1 MPPLNLRALGRLAGI
16 ARRREYVQL
25 APPSTQARGHHPSP
39 FDDGDSNATKWRKT
53 QGWRAAQAEK
63 ELPTTAHDKEV
74 AQGLEHGL
82 PGASSIVDRTIP
94 TFSRGELPH
103 FAGINTFMKAP
114 FLDDIRDVGTYDV
127 AVLGVPF
134 DGGTTYRPGTR
145 FGPQG
150 IRRIS
155 ALYTPYNY
163 ETGVDLREQMTMCD
177 VGDVFTIPANIEK
190 TFDQISNA
198 VAYVSASGA
207 MPIIMGGDHSI
218 GYPTV
223 RGIASVT
230 SKNIGIIHVDR
241 HADIQEKDL
250 DERMHTT
257 PYFHATN
264 IPNVPAKNLVQIG
277 IGGWQ
282 VPRAALK
289 NMRDRQ
295 TNIFTMQDLEDFGM
309 DKVIEMAL
317 EAAWD
322 GCDAVYMSYDIDS
335 LDAAFVP
342 GTGWPEPGG
351 LLPREAH
358 KLVGGVAKEGLC
370 GMELVEVSPPYDV
383 SDTTSLQALRLIV
396 EVMGSLVA
404 HDKMGNHKPI
414 IDKEFTAF

>member
-1 MPPLNLRALGRLAGI
+1 
-16 ARRREYVQL
+16 
-25 APPSTQARGHHPSP
+25 P
-39 FDDGDSNATKWRKT
+39 FDDGDSNATKWKKT

-63 ELPTTAHDKEV
+63 DLPTVAHDAEV
-74 AQGLEHGL
+74 ARGLEHGL
-82 PGASSIVDRTIP
+82 PAASSVVDRTIP

-114 FLDDIRDVGTYDV
+114 FLDDIRDVGGYDA

-177 VGDVFTIPANIEK
+177 AGDVFTIPANIEK

-218 GYPTV
+218 GFPTV

-282 VPRAALK
+282 VPRASLK

-370 GMELVEVSPPYDV
+370 GMELVEVYI
-383 SDTTSLQALRLIV
+383 RR
-396 EVMGSLVA
+396 
-404 HDKMGNHKPI
+404 KWRW
-414 IDKEFTAF
+414 

>member
-1 MPPLNLRALGRLAGI
+1 MQKGL
-16 ARRREYVQL
+16 
-25 APPSTQARGHHPSP
+25 
-39 FDDGDSNATKWRKT
+39 
-53 QGWRAAQAEK
+53 
-63 ELPTTAHDKEV
+63 ELPRKAWDAEIAH
-74 AQGLEHGL
+74 GLKNGL
-82 PGASSIVDRTIP
+82 PGASSIEDRTIP

-114 FLDDIRDVGTYDV
+114 FIDDIHDVANFDA

-134 DGGTTYRPGTR
+134 DGGATYRPGTR

-163 ETGVDLREQMTMCD
+163 ETGVDLREQMTLCD

-198 VAYVSASGA
+198 VAFVASTGS
-207 MPIIMGGDHSI
+207 MPVIMGGDHSI
-218 GYPTV
+218 GFPTV

-257 PYFHATN
+257 PWFHATN

-282 VPRAALK
+282 VPRAALP

-295 TNIFTMQDLEDFGM
+295 TNIFTMQDIEDLGI
-309 DKVIEMAL
+309 DKIVEMSLA
-317 EAAWD
+317 AAWD
-322 GCDAVYMSYDIDS
+322 GCDAVYLSYDIDS

-351 LLPREAH
+351 LYPREAH
-358 KLVGGVAKEGLC
+358 KLVGGVAAEGLC

-383 SDTTSLQALRLIV
+383 SDTTSLQGLRIIV
-396 EVMGSLVA
+396 EALGSLVA
-404 HDKMGNHKPI
+404 HGKMGAHKHI
-414 IDKEFTAF
+414 IDKEFVPF